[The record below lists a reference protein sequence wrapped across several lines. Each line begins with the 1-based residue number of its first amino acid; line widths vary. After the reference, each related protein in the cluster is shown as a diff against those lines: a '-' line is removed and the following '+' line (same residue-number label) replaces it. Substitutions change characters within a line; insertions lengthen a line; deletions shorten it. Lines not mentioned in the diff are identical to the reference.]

1 MRIWILLAL
10 FLAPLVAWAG
20 PETLPEAVKKRIAR
34 GPEAYLAQMTRL
46 IGGFGTVKG
55 LNAEGIARYVAVER
69 AAARAD
75 ALRELMVADLDADGV
90 VTAAEAD
97 GVMQV
102 LSARGRGAFLLTFTA
117 ADADGDGRAGP
128 EELRAAADR
137 AAEARLADAAAAQL
151 QAVLAFDAD
160 GDAAVSLRELQ
171 VGVAQ
176 LAGKS

>member
-1 MRIWILLAL
+1 M
-10 FLAPLVAWAG
+10 AWAG
-20 PETLPEAVKKRIAR
+20 PDTLPEAMKKRIAR

-46 IGGFGTVKG
+46 IGGFGGVTG
-55 LNAEGIARYVAVER
+55 LKSEGIARYVAVER

-75 ALRELMVADLDADGV
+75 ALRELLVADLDADGT
-90 VTAAEAD
+90 VTAAEAE

-102 LSARGRGAFLLTFTA
+102 LSARGRGGFLLTFTV

-128 EELRAAADR
+128 QELQAAADR
-137 AAEARLADAAAAQL
+137 AAEARLGDAAAAQL
-151 QAVLAFDAD
+151 QAVLVFDAD

-171 VGVAQ
+171 AGVAQ